1 MGPAGE
7 SCSYQSHNRH
17 HAGSPSDCGRWVECY
32 TTAALFRASYSVWGG
47 GTRLLLRHLVVPPNA
62 NVINVSNEVQCGE
75 TFRVFNLILLITTG
89 YRYFSSV
96 IDKCYFGTFQW
107 WPPPYYQPHHKNVSH
122 YFSMNA
128 SHYFSMNETHN
139 NQASKI
145 IQDMWLKMLYWGRY
159 WPPNWICKT
168 FFERFTSV
176 YMATAWILF
185 IAQLYMMYLSQVCIP
200 ISVCI

>member
-1 MGPAGE
+1 MQSRPEPHWTVMGPAGE
-7 SCSYQSHNRH
+7 SCSYQSHHRH

-32 TTAALFRASYSVWGG
+32 TTAALFRAS
-47 GTRLLLRHLVVPPNA
+47 
-62 NVINVSNEVQCGE
+62 
-75 TFRVFNLILLITTG
+75 

-107 WPPPYYQPHHKNVSH
+107 WPPPYYQPHHSVYKNV
-122 YFSMNA
+122 

-139 NQASKI
+139 NQASII

-168 FFERFTSV
+168 FLERF
-176 YMATAWILF
+176 
-185 IAQLYMMYLSQVCIP
+185 
-200 ISVCI
+200 ISCRNTCRVGTPVVWGHISCRNTCRVGTPVVWGHISCRDTCHVGTYHVGTPVV